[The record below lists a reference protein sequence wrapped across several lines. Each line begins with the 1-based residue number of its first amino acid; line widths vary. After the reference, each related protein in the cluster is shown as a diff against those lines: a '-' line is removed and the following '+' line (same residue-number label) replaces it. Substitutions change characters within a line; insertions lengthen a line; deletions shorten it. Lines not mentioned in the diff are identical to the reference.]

1 MPKLLTEM
9 MTGYFDQETPHRISR
24 ELPPVFMTPTSPA
37 DNSLPIRAAQNTA
50 WRRVSDPNRL
60 MREYEFA
67 DADTYHN
74 FVLEMVQFEHQ
85 FGHFGK
91 ITADYPKVIIEVYTH
106 EVNDVTEL
114 DLEYAHEADQIRA
127 DVAYYR
133 ED

>member
-1 MPKLLTEM
+1 MSKLLTEM
-9 MTGYFDQETPHRISR
+9 MSSYFDQEAPMRITR
-24 ELPPVFMTPTSPA
+24 ELPPAFLSSPA
-37 DNSLPIRAAQNTA
+37 ENGMPIIATKNTE
-50 WRRVSDPNRL
+50 WRRVTDPNRL

-67 DADTYHN
+67 DSATYHN
-74 FVLEMVQFEHQ
+74 FILEVIQFEHQ
-85 FGHFGK
+85 FDHYAK

>member
-1 MPKLLTEM
+1 MARLLTEM
-9 MTGYFDQETPHRISR
+9 MSGYFEQEAPMRITR
-24 ELPPVFMTPTSPA
+24 DLPPGCLSDPA
-37 DNSLPIRAAQNTA
+37 KNDLPVRATKNTE

-67 DADTYHN
+67 DHNTYHN
-74 FVLEMVQFEHQ
+74 FVLEMINFEHT
-85 FGHFGK
+85 FGHFAK